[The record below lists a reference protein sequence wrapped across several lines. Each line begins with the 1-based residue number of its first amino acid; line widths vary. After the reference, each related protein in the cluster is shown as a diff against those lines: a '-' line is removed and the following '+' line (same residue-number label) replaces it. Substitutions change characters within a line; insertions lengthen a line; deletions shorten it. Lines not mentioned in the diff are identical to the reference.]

1 MNRFVTA
8 ALAALVLCVGFAT
21 TGTAAARQLQS
32 FNLVNSS
39 GYTITQL
46 LVRLDGMKWSKNW
59 LRYQVRPNESKD
71 GLYFSGAGASC
82 TGKVWV
88 RTLQRAEFNL
98 DVDFC
103 YPMNIVLVNDG
114 LYVEY

>member
-1 MNRFVTA
+1 MKRFLTA
-8 ALAALVLCVGFAT
+8 GLAVLAVCLTIGAA
-21 TGTAAARQLQS
+21 GTAAARQLQS

-59 LRYQVRPNESKD
+59 LRYQVRPNESKE
-71 GLYFSGAGASC
+71 GLYFSGPGASC
-82 TGKVWV
+82 TGKVWI